1 MRGISSRVLN
11 LSDMKK
17 FIIIA
22 ALAVIAATTVTFVVG
37 TKKAGAGLE
46 MIFTESVEALA
57 SSEGGAV
64 VTCRCGSFLGRGS
77 KASNGGD
84 TCAGGENAHCWDY
97 DGNC

>member
-22 ALAVIAATTVTFVVG
+22 ALVVIAATTVTFVVG
-37 TKKAGAGLE
+37 TKKAGASLE

-64 VTCRCGSFLGRGS
+64 VTCRCGAVWGTGC
-77 KASNGGD
+77 KTSNHGG
-84 TCAGGENAHCWDY
+84 TCAGGENTHCWDY